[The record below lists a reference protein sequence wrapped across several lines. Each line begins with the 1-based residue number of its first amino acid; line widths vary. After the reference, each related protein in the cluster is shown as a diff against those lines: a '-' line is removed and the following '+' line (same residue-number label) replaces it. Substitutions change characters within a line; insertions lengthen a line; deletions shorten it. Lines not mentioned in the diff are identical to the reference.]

1 MVINAFTL
9 QVLYRME
16 LVLPIFLFA
25 FAAAITPGPNNI
37 MIMASGLNFGT
48 ARSLP
53 HLLGIC
59 IGFPVMIVLIGT
71 GFGIVFQTYPFIHE
85 VIKVVGI
92 FYLVYLAWRIANAG
106 NNSQTAKPGKPFTFL
121 QSAFFQWVNPKA
133 WIMASSAIAAYTSM
147 GQDIFLEVL
156 LIAFIFFLVAFP
168 SAGSWLIFG
177 ASMQR
182 FLRKP
187 AYQNA
192 FNVSMALLLIVSI
205 IPVVIEMI

>member
-1 MVINAFTL
+1 
-9 QVLYRME
+9 ME

-59 IGFPVMIVLIGT
+59 IGFPVMIVLIGI
-71 GFGIVFQTYPFIHE
+71 GFGVIFQTYPILHE
-85 VIKVVGI
+85 IIKIVGI
-92 FYLVYLAWRIANAG
+92 FYLIYLAWRIANAG
-106 NNSQTAKPGKPFTFL
+106 SNAQTAKPSKPFTFL

-133 WIMASSAIAAYTSM
+133 WIMASSAIAAYTTM
-147 GQDIFLEVL
+147 GQDIFFEVL

-177 ASMQR
+177 ASMQH
-182 FLRKP
+182 FLQKP
-187 AYQNA
+187 VYQNA
-192 FNVSMALLLIVSI
+192 FNTSMALLLIASV
-205 IPVVIEMI
+205 IPVAIEMVE